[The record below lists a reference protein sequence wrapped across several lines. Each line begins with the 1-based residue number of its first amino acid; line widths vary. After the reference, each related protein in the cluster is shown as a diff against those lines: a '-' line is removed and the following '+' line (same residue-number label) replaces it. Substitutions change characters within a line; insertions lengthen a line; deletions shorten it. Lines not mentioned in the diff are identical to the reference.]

1 MPGQPRKLPDEIIF
15 NYHLG
20 SGPHMANQQKR
31 AEGTL
36 CVHGG
41 EFRQHHAGSINTDI
55 AQTSVFVMPDVK
67 EMRRYADGDSKAF
80 LYSRYGNPTV
90 KVVEQKLA
98 QLEGAEACL
107 ATSSG
112 MAAILST
119 ILSTCKAGDE
129 ILSML
134 DLYGGTLH
142 LFQNTLPRFGIITRF
157 VPYHELCRIEEHF
170 QKNTRVLF
178 LETPTNPTLRC
189 VDIARLAE
197 IGRKKRTC
205 VIVDN
210 TFATPLLQKPLELG
224 AHVSLHSATK
234 YLGGHNDLSA
244 GAVIGDADWVEPAR
258 EAMKQSGG
266 CLDPHAAFLLI
277 RGMKTLEVRMERA
290 CNNARKVAEFLRLHP
305 KVARVFYPG
314 FASTDGHEAAARQMS
329 DFGAMVSF
337 EHKNGGPGAEKFI
350 DSLDLWYVAASL
362 GGVESS
368 VSYPLLTSH
377 IGLSP
382 EQLQLLDVSAGTVRL
397 SVGIESA
404 GDLIDDLQ
412 QALERS

>member
-1 MPGQPRKLPDEIIF
+1 MSSERKRSD
-15 NYHLG
+15 
-20 SGPHMANQQKR
+20 
-31 AEGTL
+31 GTI
-36 CVHGG
+36 CVQGG
-41 EFRQHHAGSINTDI
+41 EERQGRAGSITTDI
-55 AQTSVFVMPDVK
+55 AQTSVFVMPNVA
-67 EMRRYADGDSKAF
+67 EMRRYAEGDSKAF

-98 QLEGAEACL
+98 QLEGAEACV

-112 MAAILST
+112 MAAIVAT

-129 ILSML
+129 VLSML
-134 DLYGGTLH
+134 DLYGGTLQM
-142 LFQNTLPRFGIITRF
+142 FQNTLPRFGITTRF

-205 VIVDN
+205 VVVDN

-234 YLGGHNDLSA
+234 FLGGHNDVVA
-244 GAVIGDADWVEPAR
+244 GAVVGGAEWVEPAR
-258 EAMKQSGG
+258 EAMKQTGG

-277 RGMKTLEVRMERA
+277 RGMKTLEIRMERA
-290 CNNARKVAEFLRLHP
+290 CRNARAVAEFLKTHP
-305 KVARVFYPG
+305 NVKRVFYPG
-314 FASTDGHEAAARQMS
+314 FAETDGHEAASRQMA
-329 DFGAMVSF
+329 DFGAMVAF
-337 EHKNGGPGAEKFI
+337 EHKNGGKGAEQFI
-350 DSLDLWYVAASL
+350 DALQLWFVAASL

-377 IGLSP
+377 VGLSP
-382 EQLQLLDVSAGTVRL
+382 EQLELLDVSAGTVRL

-404 GDLIDDLQ
+404 GDLIDDLG

>member
-1 MPGQPRKLPDEIIF
+1 MTDQKPR
-15 NYHLG
+15 
-20 SGPHMANQQKR
+20 AQ
-31 AEGTL
+31 ATL
-36 CVHGG
+36 CVHAG
-41 EFRQHHAGSINTDI
+41 EERQRRAGSITTDI
-55 AQTSVFVMPDVK
+55 AQTSVFVLPEVA

-90 KVVEQKLA
+90 QVVERKLA
-98 QLEGAEACL
+98 QLEGGESCL
-107 ATSSG
+107 ATASG
-112 MAAILST
+112 MAAILAI

-142 LFQNTLPRFGIITRF
+142 LFQDTLPRFGITTRF
-157 VPYHELCRIEEHF
+157 VPFSELPRIEDHF
-170 QKNTRVLF
+170 QKNTRLLF
-178 LETPTNPTLRC
+178 IETPTNPTLRC
-189 VDIARLAE
+189 VDIERLAA

-205 VIVDN
+205 VVVDN
-210 TFATPLLQKPLELG
+210 TFATPLLQKPLALG
-224 AHVSLHSATK
+224 AHISVHSATK
-234 YLGGHNDLSA
+234 YLGGHNDVTA
-244 GAVIGDADWVEPAR
+244 GAVIGDATWVEPAR

-266 CLDPHAAFLLI
+266 CLDPNAAYLLI
-277 RGMKTLEVRMERA
+277 RGLKTLEIRMERA
-290 CNNARKVAEFLRLHP
+290 CRNARTVAEFLRSHP

-337 EHKNGGPGAEKFI
+337 EHRDGGAGAEKFI
-350 DSLDLWYVAASL
+350 DSLQLWYIAASL

-382 EQLQLLDVSAGTVRL
+382 EQLQQLDVSAGTVRL
-397 SVGIESA
+397 SVGIEQA
-404 GDLIDDLQ
+404 NDLIDDLK
-412 QALERS
+412 QALDRS

>member
-1 MPGQPRKLPDEIIF
+1 MQNEDK
-15 NYHLG
+15 
-20 SGPHMANQQKR
+20 Q
-31 AEGTL
+31 AEATL
-36 CVHGG
+36 CVHAG
-41 EFRQHHAGSINTDI
+41 EDRHGRAGSLTTEI
-55 AQTSVFVMPDVK
+55 AQTSVFVLPDVG
-67 EMRRYADGDSKAF
+67 EMRRYAEGDSKAF

-90 KVVEQKLA
+90 QVVEKKLA
-98 QLEGAEACL
+98 RLEGAESCV

-112 MAAILST
+112 MAAILAT

-129 ILSML
+129 VLSML

-142 LFQNTLPRFGIITRF
+142 LFQTTLPRFGITTRF
-157 VPYHELCRIEEHF
+157 VPYHELCRMEEHF
-170 QKNTRVLF
+170 QKNTRMLF

-189 VDIARLAE
+189 VDLARLSE

-205 VIVDN
+205 VVVDN

-224 AHVSLHSATK
+224 AHISIHSATK
-234 YLGGHNDLSA
+234 YLGGHNDVTA
-244 GAVIGDADWVEPAR
+244 GAIIGGSEWVEPAR

-266 CLDPHAAFLLI
+266 CMDPGAAFLLI

-290 CNNARKVAEFLRLHP
+290 CKNARAVAEFLKTHP
-305 KVARVFYPG
+305 KVSRVFYPG
-314 FASTDGHEAAARQMS
+314 FPGTDGHEAASRQMA

-337 EHKNGGPGAEKFI
+337 EHKGGGPGAEKFI
-350 DSLDLWYVAASL
+350 DSLELWYIAASL

-368 VSYPLLTSH
+368 VSYPLLSSH

-397 SVGIESA
+397 STGIESA
-404 GDLIDDLQ
+404 ADLIDDLK
-412 QALERS
+412 QALDRS

>member
-1 MPGQPRKLPDEIIF
+1 MPNL
-15 NYHLG
+15 
-20 SGPHMANQQKR
+20 QKR
-31 AEGTL
+31 ATGTI

-41 EFRQHHAGSINTDI
+41 EKRQHRAGPITTSI
-55 AQTSVFVMPDVK
+55 AQASVFVMPDVA
-67 EMRRYADGDSKAF
+67 EMRRYAEGDSKAF

-90 KVVEQKLA
+90 QVAEQKLA
-98 QLEGAEACL
+98 KLEQAESCL

-112 MAAILST
+112 MAAILAT

-142 LFQNTLPRFGIITRF
+142 LFQNMLPRFGITSRF

-170 QKNTRVLF
+170 QKNTRMLF

-189 VDIARLAE
+189 VDIAQLAE

-205 VIVDN
+205 VVVDN
-210 TFATPLLQKPLELG
+210 TFATPLLQRPLELG
-224 AHVSLHSATK
+224 AHVSIHSATK
-234 YLGGHNDLSA
+234 FLGGHNDVTA
-244 GAVIGDADWVEPAR
+244 GAAIGGSEWIEPAR
-258 EAMKQSGG
+258 EAMKQTGG

-277 RGMKTLEVRMERA
+277 RGMKTLEIRMERA
-290 CNNARKVAEFLRLHP
+290 CRNARLVAEFLQSQP
-305 KVARVFYPG
+305 KVSRVFYPG
-314 FASTDGHEAAARQMS
+314 FTETEGHDAAARQMS
-329 DFGAMVSF
+329 DFGAMVAF
-337 EHKNGGPGAEKFI
+337 EHKNSGPGAEKFI
-350 DSLDLWYVAASL
+350 DALDLWYVAASL

-377 IGLSP
+377 VGLSP
-382 EQLQLLDVSAGTVRL
+382 EQLELLDVSAGTIRL

-404 GDLIDDLQ
+404 SDLIDDLR
-412 QALERS
+412 QALEKS

>member
-1 MPGQPRKLPDEIIF
+1 MSQP
-15 NYHLG
+15 N
-20 SGPHMANQQKR
+20 KR

-36 CVHGG
+36 CVHAG
-41 EFRQHHAGSINTDI
+41 EDRHGRAGSLTTEI
-55 AQTSVFVMPDVK
+55 AQTSVFVLPDIA
-67 EMRRYADGDSKAF
+67 EMRRYAEGDSKAF

-90 KVVEQKLA
+90 QVVEKKLA
-98 QLEGAEACL
+98 ELEGAEACV

-112 MAAILST
+112 MAAILSL

-142 LFQNTLPRFGIITRF
+142 LFQDTLPRFGITTRF

-170 QKNTRVLF
+170 QKNTRLLF
-178 LETPTNPTLRC
+178 IETPTNPTLRC

-205 VIVDN
+205 VVVDN

-224 AHVSLHSATK
+224 AHVSIHSATK
-234 YLGGHNDLSA
+234 FLGGHNDLTA
-244 GAVIGDADWVEPAR
+244 GAIVGGAEWVEPAR
-258 EAMKQSGG
+258 EAMKQAGG
-266 CLDPHAAFLLI
+266 CLDPNAAFLLI
-277 RGMKTLEVRMERA
+277 RGIKTLEIRMERA
-290 CNNARKVAEFLRLHP
+290 CKNARAIAGFLEGHP
-305 KVARVFYPG
+305 KVSRVFYPG
-314 FASTDGHEAAARQMS
+314 LSGTDGHEAASRQMA

-337 EHKNGGPGAEKFI
+337 EHKDGGPAAEKFI
-350 DSLDLWYVAASL
+350 DSLKLWYIAASL

-368 VSYPLLTSH
+368 VSYPLLSSH

-397 SVGIESA
+397 SAGIENS
-404 GDLIDDLQ
+404 GDLVDDLG

>member
-1 MPGQPRKLPDEIIF
+1 
-15 NYHLG
+15 
-20 SGPHMANQQKR
+20 MAKDSKR
-31 AEGTL
+31 AGGTL

-41 EFRQHHAGSINTDI
+41 EDRHGRAASLTTDI
-55 AQTSVFVMPDVK
+55 AQTSVFALPNVA
-67 EMRRYADGDSKAF
+67 EMRRYADGDSQAF

-90 KVVEQKLA
+90 KVAEQKLA
-98 QLEGAEACL
+98 QLEGAEACV

-112 MAAILST
+112 MAAILAT

-142 LFQNTLPRFGIITRF
+142 LFQNTLPRFGITTRF

-170 QKNTRVLF
+170 QKNTRLLF

-189 VDIARLAE
+189 VDIARLAD

-205 VIVDN
+205 VVVDN

-224 AHVSLHSATK
+224 AHVSVHSATK
-234 YLGGHNDLSA
+234 YLGGHNDVTA
-244 GAVIGDADWVEPAR
+244 GAIIGDASWVEPAR

-266 CLDPHAAFLLI
+266 CLDPGAAFLLI
-277 RGMKTLEVRMERA
+277 RGMKTLEIRMERA
-290 CNNARKVAEFLRLHP
+290 CRNAHAVAEFLKTHP
-305 KVARVFYPG
+305 KVSRVFFPG
-314 FASTDGHEAAARQMS
+314 FPGTDGHEAAARQMA

-350 DSLDLWYVAASL
+350 DSLELWYIAASL

-382 EQLQLLDVSAGTVRL
+382 EQLELLDVSAGTVRL
-397 SVGIESA
+397 SVGIENVH
-404 GDLIDDLQ
+404 DLIDDLT
-412 QALERS
+412 QALDRS

>member
-1 MPGQPRKLPDEIIF
+1 
-15 NYHLG
+15 
-20 SGPHMANQQKR
+20 MANQQKR

-41 EFRQHHAGSINTDI
+41 EFRQHRTGSINTDI
-55 AQTSVFVMPDVK
+55 AQTSVFVMPDVN

-142 LFQNTLPRFGIITRF
+142 LFQNTLPRFGITTRF

-178 LETPTNPTLRC
+178 IETPTNPTLRC

-205 VIVDN
+205 VIADN

-224 AHVSLHSATK
+224 AHVSIHSATK
-234 YLGGHNDLSA
+234 FLGGHNDVTA
-244 GAVIGDADWVEPAR
+244 GAVIGDSDWVEPAR
-258 EAMKQSGG
+258 EMMKQTGG

-290 CNNARKVAEFLRLHP
+290 CKNALAITEYLKSHP

-314 FASTDGHEAAARQMS
+314 FAGTDGHEAAARQMS
-329 DFGAMVSF
+329 GFGAMVSF
-337 EHKNGGPGAEKFI
+337 EHKNGGAGAEKFI

-404 GDLIDDLQ
+404 RDLIDDLQ

>member
-1 MPGQPRKLPDEIIF
+1 ME
-15 NYHLG
+15 NG
-20 SGPHMANQQKR
+20 SKR
-31 AEGTL
+31 ADGTL

-41 EFRQHHAGSINTDI
+41 EDRHGRAASLTTDI
-55 AQTSVFVMPDVK
+55 AQTAVFSLPNVA
-67 EMRRYADGDSKAF
+67 EMRRYNDGDSQAF

-98 QLEGAEACL
+98 ELEGAESCV

-112 MAAILST
+112 MAAILAT
-119 ILSTCKAGDE
+119 VLSTCKAGDE

-142 LFQNTLPRFGIITRF
+142 LFQNTLPRFGIQTRF

-170 QKNTRVLF
+170 QKNTRLLF
-178 LETPTNPTLRC
+178 IETPTNPTLRC

-205 VIVDN
+205 VVVDN

-234 YLGGHNDLSA
+234 YLGGHNDVTA
-244 GAVIGDADWVEPAR
+244 GAIIGGSEWVEPAR

-266 CLDPHAAFLLI
+266 CLDPGAAFLLI
-277 RGMKTLEVRMERA
+277 RGMKTLELRMERA
-290 CNNARKVAEFLRLHP
+290 CKNARIVAEFLKGHP
-305 KVARVFYPG
+305 KVGRVFYPG
-314 FASTDGHEAAARQMS
+314 LPGTDGHEAAARQMA

-337 EHKNGGPGAEKFI
+337 EHKSSGPGAEKFI
-350 DSLDLWYVAASL
+350 DSLQLWYIAASL

-377 IGLSP
+377 LGLSP
-382 EQLQLLDVSAGTVRL
+382 EQLELLDVSAGTVRL
-397 SVGIESA
+397 SVGIEHA
-404 GDLIDDLQ
+404 DDLLDDLR
-412 QALERS
+412 QALDQS

>member
-1 MPGQPRKLPDEIIF
+1 
-15 NYHLG
+15 
-20 SGPHMANQQKR
+20 MANENKR

-36 CVHGG
+36 CVHAG
-41 EFRQHHAGSINTDI
+41 EDRHGRAGSLTTEI
-55 AQTSVFVMPDVK
+55 AQTSVFVLPDVA
-67 EMRRYADGDSKAF
+67 EMRRYAEGDSKAF

-90 KVVEQKLA
+90 QVVEKKLA
-98 QLEGAEACL
+98 RLEGAEACV

-112 MAAILST
+112 MAAIMAT

-142 LFQNTLPRFGIITRF
+142 LFQNTLSRFGISTRF

-170 QKNTRVLF
+170 QKNTRMLF

-189 VDIARLAE
+189 VDLARLSE

-205 VIVDN
+205 VVVDN
-210 TFATPLLQKPLELG
+210 TFATPLLQKPIELG
-224 AHVSLHSATK
+224 AHIVVHSATK
-234 YLGGHNDLSA
+234 FLGGHNDVTA
-244 GAVIGDADWVEPAR
+244 GAIIGDADWVEPAR

-266 CLDPHAAFLLI
+266 CLDPGAAFLLI
-277 RGMKTLEVRMERA
+277 RGLKTLEIRMERA
-290 CNNARKVAEFLRLHP
+290 CKNARSIAGFLKTHP
-305 KVARVFYPG
+305 KVKRVFYPG
-314 FASTDGHEAAARQMS
+314 FPENDGHEAASRQMA
-329 DFGAMVSF
+329 DFGAMLSF
-337 EHKNGGPGAEKFI
+337 EHKDGGPGAEKFI
-350 DSLDLWYVAASL
+350 DSLELWYIATSL

-368 VSYPLLTSH
+368 VSYPLLSSH

-382 EQLQLLDVSAGTVRL
+382 EQLELLDVSAGTVRL
-397 SVGIESA
+397 SVGIENP

-412 QALERS
+412 QALDRS